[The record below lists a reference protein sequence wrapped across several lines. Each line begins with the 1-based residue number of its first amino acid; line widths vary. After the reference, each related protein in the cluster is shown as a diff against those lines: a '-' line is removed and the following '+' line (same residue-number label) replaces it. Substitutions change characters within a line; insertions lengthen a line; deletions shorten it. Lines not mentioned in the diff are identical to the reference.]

1 MLGDRRL
8 LRLFRILAVLL
19 VGVVVIRVA
28 WVSDDALITLRTAL
42 NISHNWGPGFN
53 ATESVQAFTHPL
65 WFLLWVWVGS
75 WTNQWILGVIALSV
89 IFVVIAAALLVQRVS
104 SLPRLVIVTGFLLL
118 SNAFI
123 DFTTSGLENPL
134 AYAVIAVLLTLSLRQ
149 NPADSTPWW
158 WAAVVG
164 LTTAAVVLTR
174 LDLVTLVALPLAL
187 LLWQYR
193 ANVRVI
199 IIGLAAFLAPLIVW
213 FTWSY
218 LTYAA
223 LLPNTFAAKT
233 NAEIPRGEFIIQGL
247 RYLWVSFENDPVTMI
262 GLAVGIGMGL
272 TLGPR
277 MLRAWAGG
285 AAVYIGYVVWIGGD
299 FMGGRFLAVPFF
311 VAIFVLA
318 ALPLGQSPDSEPA
331 PKQPASPEHSAML
344 LAGAGVVVTLLVVG
358 STAAGIRSTSFA
370 NPQGP
375 RWEVDQNFNAG
386 IADARGLSV
395 ENADSLKGMV
405 DTLSLAFVDPDF
417 VPIGD
422 GTGLGR
428 PLRNL
433 DKSAKNWPVNDGT
446 FTLPAEVGVFCGYLG
461 NIGIATGPTVHL
473 IDYCALTDRYL
484 AAKPFVPAEPFAW
497 KPGHFDRAV
506 SDDYIEAVATDDPMK
521 MRDTAEAFT
530 LRELWNLIR

>member
-1 MLGDRRL
+1 MLGDVRL
-8 LRLFRILAVLL
+8 LRLFRVLAVLL
-19 VGVVVIRVA
+19 VGIVVIRVA

-42 NISHNWGPGFN
+42 NITHNWGPGFN

-89 IFVVIAAALLVQRVS
+89 VFVVIATALLVQRVT
-104 SLPRLVIVTGFLLL
+104 SLPRLVIVTGFLVL

-149 NPADSTPWW
+149 DTAGSTPWW
-158 WAAVVG
+158 WAALVG

-174 LDLVTLVALPLAL
+174 LDLATLVALPLAL

-193 ANVRVI
+193 TNMRAI
-199 IIGLAAFLAPLIVW
+199 IIGLAAFVVPLVVW
-213 FTWSY
+213 FTWSH

-272 TLGPR
+272 SLGPR
-277 MLRAWAGG
+277 MLRVWAGG
-285 AAVYIGYVVWIGGD
+285 AAAYLGYVVWIGGD
-299 FMGGRFLAVPFF
+299 FMGGRFLAVPYF

-318 ALPLGQSPDSEPA
+318 AVPLRQAPDSESEHDHP
-331 PKQPASPEHSAML
+331 PNPEHNALL
-344 LAGAGVVVTLLVVG
+344 LAGAGIVVTLLIVG
-358 STAAGIRSTSFA
+358 STAAGIRNTSLT
-370 NPQGP
+370 NPQQE
-375 RWEVDQNFNAG
+375 RWSHSHNV
-386 IADARGLSV
+386 ADERGYYVSSGH
-395 ENADSLKGMV
+395 DLKGMV
-405 DTLSLAFVDPDF
+405 DTLSLAFTNPDF
-417 VPIGD
+417 VPVAAL
-422 GTGLGR
+422 TEFR
-428 PLRNL
+428 PRLRDL
-433 DKSAKNWPVNDGT
+433 DKSAKNWPINDGT
-446 FTLPAEVGVFCGYLG
+446 FTLPAEVAVAGYLG
-461 NIGIATGPTVHL
+461 WPGIATGPTVHW
-473 IDYCALTDRYL
+473 IDPHGLTDRYL
-484 AAKPFVPAEPFAW
+484 AAKPFIPREPFAW
-497 KPGHFDRAV
+497 RSGHFARAV
-506 SDDYIEAVATDDPMK
+506 SDDYIQAVATDDPMK

-530 LRELWNLIR
+530 LRELWSLIR